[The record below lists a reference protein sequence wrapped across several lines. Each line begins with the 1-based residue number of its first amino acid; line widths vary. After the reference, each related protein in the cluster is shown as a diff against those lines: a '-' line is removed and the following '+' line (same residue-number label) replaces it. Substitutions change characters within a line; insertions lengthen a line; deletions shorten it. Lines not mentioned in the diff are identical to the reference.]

1 MFVLILFFLTLLSA
15 DCNDNICQSQDYSL
29 NCPSDC
35 LLLSTYIEDF
45 NIDSSPFNIPIHLI
59 GNVEY
64 LGIEFSIEYDSNVL
78 DFIGITLSN
87 TIFENQSYSVTYNEV
102 SPGTIDAAY
111 FSAGELVSSSDAI
124 IGNIV
129 FNFSESI
136 QPGLTSFININEM
149 RINNFYI
156 QCDSDDDTCL
166 LEQNGS
172 IVVGDCGANHPPCD
186 CGVEFDVCG
195 VCGGP
200 GDIYDCGCY
209 SLPVG
214 ACDCDG
220 NTFDV
225 CGVCGGPGDIYDCGC
240 NALPVGACNC
250 DGNILDCLGECG
262 GSALEDQCGVCD
274 NNMNNDC
281 TQDCLGEWGGDA
293 IEDECGVCN
302 GMGLPVGVCDCNGNI
317 LDCLGVCGG
326 SAIEDNCGVCNG
338 DDVSCTGCTD
348 PNANNFNQNAVIDS
362 GCEYEFEIVIDQQTS
377 TTGSESI
384 DIQVQIEGNPLSITI
399 LPFTQFQFDGDE
411 SQDSAV
417 VIGISS
423 EELHDDLV
431 FIDGQ
436 SLEFSMEPIV
446 LTPNNLVVNP
456 GIVINIDYT
465 SNNIEDIRNHY
476 NESTQ
481 YDLYRLDSDTG
492 DWQWYDNCNEGVCSA
507 LINNFGTYAVLNTLL
522 LDLDESSITN
532 NLISNYPNP
541 FNPMTTF
548 HFEIKVPNLVDLSVY
563 DIKGEII
570 EVLVSEYLPS
580 GIHKFNWD
588 ASNNSSGIYIA
599 RLSSTNFNVT
609 RKVLL
614 LR

>member
-1 MFVLILFFLTLLSA
+1 
-15 DCNDNICQSQDYSL
+15 
-29 NCPSDC
+29 
-35 LLLSTYIEDF
+35 
-45 NIDSSPFNIPIHLI
+45 
-59 GNVEY
+59 
-64 LGIEFSIEYDSNVL
+64 
-78 DFIGITLSN
+78 
-87 TIFENQSYSVTYNEV
+87 
-102 SPGTIDAAY
+102 
-111 FSAGELVSSSDAI
+111 
-124 IGNIV
+124 
-129 FNFSESI
+129 
-136 QPGLTSFININEM
+136 
-149 RINNFYI
+149 
-156 QCDSDDDTCL
+156 
-166 LEQNGS
+166 
-172 IVVGDCGANHPPCD
+172 
-186 CGVEFDVCG
+186 
-195 VCGGP
+195 
-200 GDIYDCGCY
+200 
-209 SLPVG
+209 
-214 ACDCDG
+214 
-220 NTFDV
+220 
-225 CGVCGGPGDIYDCGC
+225 
-240 NALPVGACNC
+240 
-250 DGNILDCLGECG
+250 
-262 GSALEDQCGVCD
+262 
-274 NNMNNDC
+274 
-281 TQDCLGEWGGDA
+281 
-293 IEDECGVCN
+293 
-302 GMGLPVGVCDCNGNI
+302 
-317 LDCLGVCGG
+317 
-326 SAIEDNCGVCNG
+326 
-338 DDVSCTGCTD
+338 
-348 PNANNFNQNAVIDS
+348 
-362 GCEYEFEIVIDQQTS
+362 CEYEFEIVIDQQTS